1 MATWD
6 DVRELALALPGVEEA
21 TSRGT
26 AVWRVGKLVV
36 WDRPMLKPDLKEL
49 GDAAPDGPI
58 MGAAVADE
66 GEKRAL
72 IAAEPELF
80 FTISHFDGYKAV
92 LARLDRIPR
101 DRLAEVITDAWLA
114 VAPKKLVAA
123 YEARLL
129 D

>member
-1 MATWD
+1 VASWD

-36 WDRPMLKPDLKEL
+36 WDRPMRARDLEEL
-49 GDAAPDGPI
+49 GDEVPTGPV

-72 IAAEPELF
+72 IAAEPAYF
-80 FTISHFDGYKAV
+80 FTVHHFDGYPAV
-92 LARLDRIPR
+92 LVRLGVIPR

-114 VAPKKLVAA
+114 VAPKKLIAEF
-123 YEARLL
+123 EAR

>member
-6 DVRELALALPGVEEA
+6 DVRGLALALPGVEEA

-36 WDRPMLKPDLKEL
+36 WDRPLRARDREEL
-49 GDAAPDGPI
+49 GVDTAEGPI
-58 MGAAVADE
+58 LGAAVADE

-72 IAAEPELF
+72 ILAEPKFF
-80 FTISHFDGYKAV
+80 FTVNHFDGYPAV
-92 LARLDRIPR
+92 LVRLDAIPR

-114 VAPKKLVAA
+114 VAPKKLVA
-123 YEARLL
+123 EFESRG
-129 D
+129 

>member
-6 DVRELALALPGVEEA
+6 DVREFALALPGVEEGF
-21 TSRGT
+21 SRGT

-36 WDRPMLKPDLKEL
+36 WDRPLRARDLEEL
-49 GDAAPDGPI
+49 GSDAPDGTV

-72 IAAEPELF
+72 VAAQPELF
-80 FTISHFDGYKAV
+80 FTVHHFDGYPAV
-92 LARLDRIPR
+92 LVRLDRIPR

-114 VAPKKLVAA
+114 VAPKKLVAEF
-123 YEARLL
+123 EARG
-129 D
+129 

>member
-36 WDRPMLKPDLKEL
+36 WDRPMRARDREEL
-49 GDAAPDGPI
+49 GADLPDGPI
-58 MGAAVADE
+58 LGAAVADE

-72 IAAEPELF
+72 IAAEPAYF
-80 FTISHFDGYKAV
+80 FTTHHFDGYPAV
-92 LARLDRIPR
+92 LVRLDAIPR

-114 VAPKKLVAA
+114 VAPQKLVAEF
-123 YEARLL
+123 EARG
-129 D
+129 

>member
-1 MATWD
+1 VATWD

-36 WDRPMLKPDLKEL
+36 WDRPMRARDREEL
-49 GDAAPDGPI
+49 GADLPDGPI
-58 MGAAVADE
+58 LGAAVADE

-72 IAAEPELF
+72 IAAEPAYF
-80 FTISHFDGYKAV
+80 FTTHHFDGYPAV
-92 LARLDRIPR
+92 LVRLDAIPR

-114 VAPKKLVAA
+114 VAPQKLVAEF
-123 YEARLL
+123 EARG
-129 D
+129 